1 MTGTLFAIAVG
12 VVIVLLLLVRLGNR
26 RRTLQKRQRRL
37 QALEQI
43 RLLRLLL
50 EQVQRHR
57 GLCFGVMAGE
67 GRLETQRWS
76 VEAQVN
82 QLLDALAVHQTSLFW
97 YTAWHPVVPLWQEI
111 RAQRQQSAAAEAVL
125 QLHHRMA
132 DQLLS
137 SIAALA
143 ERHDLLC
150 LGSLAP
156 QPQGMWLEL
165 LKNTELLGRARAVGT
180 GIAARRQNSALQHQE
195 LQRLREQIDNQC
207 YPPLALLCAEPLL
220 RLSMAKPVRM
230 AEDSLDGL
238 LAAVDQLL
246 ESGDKPGVAATRYFN
261 IATQAI
267 SAKLAIVDL
276 LLERLQAPG
285 ALAFK

>member
-1 MTGTLFAIAVG
+1 MAL
-12 VVIVLLLLVRLGNR
+12 VLERISSR
-26 RRTLQKRQRRL
+26 RRTVQKRQRRL
-37 QALEQI
+37 KALEQI

-67 GRLETQRWS
+67 SSLESQRWK

-82 QLLDALAVHQTSLFW
+82 HCLEAVAVHEGSLFW
-97 YTAWHPVVPLWQEI
+97 YTAWHPVVPIWEEI
-111 RAQRQQSAAAEAVL
+111 GAQRQHHASAEAVL

-132 DQLLS
+132 DHL
-137 SIAALA
+137 INTIEALGN
-143 ERHDLLC
+143 RHDLLC
-150 LGSLAP
+150 LGALAP

-195 LQRLREQIDNQC
+195 LQRLREQINSQC
-207 YPPLALLCAEPLL
+207 YQPLARLCTEPLL
-220 RLSMAKPVRM
+220 RLSMEKPVRA
-230 AEDSLDGL
+230 AEESLDSL
-238 LAAVDQLL
+238 LAAVDLL
-246 ESGDKPGVAATRYFN
+246 LQSRDKPGLPSNRYFN

-276 LLERLQAPG
+276 LLDRLQAPG
-285 ALAFK
+285 ALAFR

>member
-1 MTGTLFAIAVG
+1 MTGTLFAIAAG
-12 VVIVLLLLVRLGNR
+12 VVIVALLLVRLGSR
-26 RRTLQKRQRRL
+26 RRAVQQRQRRL
-37 QALEQI
+37 KALEQI

-82 QLLDALAVHQTSLFW
+82 QLLDAVAVHQASLFW
-97 YTAWHPVVPLWQEI
+97 YTAWHPVLPQWQEI
-111 RAQRQQSAAAEAVL
+111 RAQRHQPAAAEAVL

-132 DQLLS
+132 DQLICTLE
-137 SIAALA
+137 ALA
-143 ERHDLLC
+143 DRHDLVC

-165 LKNTELLGRARAVGT
+165 LKSTELIGRARAVGT

-195 LQRLREQIDNQC
+195 LQQLREQISTHC
-207 YPPLALLCAEPLL
+207 YQPLARLCTEPLL
-220 RLSMAKPVRM
+220 RLSMDKPVRM

-246 ESGDKPGVAATRYFN
+246 LSGDKPAVAATRYFN

-285 ALAFK
+285 ALTFK